1 MIVHNYA
8 DFDDGGY
15 YMRQRY
21 CDILGVRLDSSK
33 EEIRNAYKQ
42 LASLYKP
49 DGDKKGSS
57 EKWREIRKAY
67 NYLMG
72 YRKHNYRYRRVH
84 ISDSSMHTCFILLG
98 VIYFAYFIINTIA
111 DKDIQVILFG
121 SFISLIANIVVFMAI
136 PFIYSQVKDRMIMK
150 KYKRVCLWNSIFWL
164 IFYMACGFKI
174 GFGNLLSF
182 YYINTHLIPY
192 FHKGVYEK
200 IE

>member
-1 MIVHNYA
+1 
-8 DFDDGGY
+8 
-15 YMRQRY
+15 MRQRY

-33 EEIRNAYKQ
+33 EEIKKAYKR
-42 LASLYKP
+42 LASIYNP
-49 DGDKKGSS
+49 DGDKRSNS
-57 EKWREIRKAY
+57 EKWQEVRKAY

-72 YRKHNYRYRRVH
+72 YRKHNYKYRRVH

-98 VIYFAYFIINTIA
+98 VVYFSYFIVNCIL
-111 DKDIQVILFG
+111 DEDIQVIFFG
-121 SFISLIANIVVFMAI
+121 SFISLIANAFTLMLV

-150 KYKRVCLWNSIFWL
+150 KYKRVCLWNGIFWFIISSAGILEFGTLNL
-164 IFYMACGFKI
+164 IY
-174 GFGNLLSF
+174 F